1 MPIQWINRS
10 IEAEL
15 IRTCQEYPVV
25 TITGPRQS
33 GKTSLAKRYCQGYS
47 YANMELPEIRNL
59 AQTDP
64 KAFFSAFPAPV
75 IIDEVQRV
83 PELLSYIQ
91 VYADETDK
99 RGQYILTGSHQ
110 LGLAAAISQS
120 LAGRTALLKL
130 LPLSLAE
137 LKNAGVEI
145 SRDEILFKG
154 FMPRLYQ
161 EDIRPTT
168 LYSEYFQNYI
178 ERDLRQLAS
187 IRDLL
192 LFEKFMRV
200 LAGRVGQI
208 INVSSLANDV
218 GVSRSALNEWLSVL
232 EASFIIFRLPPWF
245 ENANKRAI
253 KTPKL
258 YFTEPGLVAWLLEIE
273 TTQQISRDPLMGN
286 LFENMV
292 VVEALKARL
301 NTGLMPNLYFY
312 RDTKGNEVDLII
324 RQHRQL
330 IPVEIKAAMTFSS
343 EMAREIK
350 HFCGRFNDALPGAV
364 IYAGQMETSSET
376 TRILNFINT
385 SELLDP
391 PDKMIPG
398 A

>member
-1 MPIQWINRS
+1 MMAIQWIDRS
-10 IEAEL
+10 IKAEFS
-15 IRTCQEYPVV
+15 RVCQEYPVV

-33 GKTSLAKRYCQGYS
+33 GKTSLARRYCQGYA
-47 YANMELPEIRNL
+47 YANLELPEVRQL
-59 AQTDP
+59 AQNDP

-83 PELLSYIQ
+83 PELLSTIQ
-91 VYADETDK
+91 VYADQTDK

-110 LGLAAAISQS
+110 LGLAVAVSQS
-120 LAGRTALLKL
+120 LAGRTALLRL
-130 LPLSLAE
+130 LPLSVAE

-145 SRDEILFKG
+145 SRDGVLFKG
-154 FMPRLYQ
+154 FMPRLYH
-161 EDIRPTT
+161 EDIRPST

-200 LAGRVGQI
+200 LAGRVGQV
-208 INVSSLANDV
+208 INISSLSGDV
-218 GVSRSALNEWLSVL
+218 GVSRSTLNEWLSVL
-232 EASFIIFRLPPWF
+232 ESSFIIFRLPPWF

-258 YFTEPGLVAWLLEIE
+258 YFTEPGLAAWLLEIE
-273 TTQQISRDPLMGN
+273 TAKQIARDPLLGN

-301 NTGLMPNLYFY
+301 NAGLMPNLYFY
-312 RDTKGNEVDLII
+312 RDAKGHEVDLIL

-330 IPVEIKAAMTFSS
+330 KPVEIKAAMTFSPD
-343 EMAREIK
+343 MTAGLK
-350 HFCGRFNDALPGAV
+350 HFCNQFDEALPGAV
-364 IYAGQMETSSET
+364 IYAGQMETQSDKT
-376 TRILNFINT
+376 HVLNFSNT
-385 SELLDP
+385 AELLER
-391 PDKMIPG
+391 
-398 A
+398 